1 MEALASDHGVGLV
14 MIYDVWFP
22 KGTPSTW
29 TKVAVLRTTTV
40 TLSQRD
46 VTFYR
51 TPLADAAEVSSALEA
66 FKATIPARD
75 RLDIIAP

>member
-1 MEALASDHGVGLV
+1 MAALASDHGVGLV
-14 MIYDVWFP
+14 MIYDAWFP
-22 KGTPSTW
+22 KGVPSTW

-46 VTFYR
+46 VAFYR
-51 TPLADAAEVSSALEA
+51 TPLADAAEVTSALEA
-66 FKATIPARD
+66 FKATIPPRD